1 MKECIMTA
9 PQINQIDISIRE
21 LKARPAQAIAKA
33 QSGMR
38 VNITSHK
45 KTVANLVAP
54 IALPDDALEPRMK
67 TGSTK
72 ALSAAEAV
80 ARMRAAGLVVT
91 DATTPFTLPEL
102 FVLPPLPNGQTMSDW
117 IIESRGPR

>member
-1 MKECIMTA
+1 MKEHIMTA
-9 PQINQIDISIRE
+9 AHINQIDISIRE

-54 IALPDDALEPRMK
+54 IVLPADALEPRIK
-67 TGSTK
+67 PAQKKLLTGE
-72 ALSAAEAV
+72 EAIQK
-80 ARMRAAGLVVT
+80 MIAAGMSVT
-91 DATTPFTLPEL
+91 PASTLFSLPPL
-102 FVLPPLPNGQTMSDW
+102 FKLAPLPNGQTMSDLV
-117 IIESRGPR
+117 IEMRGPR

>member
-1 MKECIMTA
+1 MTA
-9 PQINQIDISIRE
+9 AHINQIDISIRE

-54 IALPDDALEPRMK
+54 IALPDDALEPRIKPAPIKPM
-67 TGSTK
+67 TP
-72 ALSAAEAV
+72 AEAV
-80 ARMRAAGLVVT
+80 ARMRAAGMLVT
-91 DATTPFTLPEL
+91 EATTPFTLPEL
-102 FVLPPLPNGQTMSDW
+102 FVLPPLPNGQTMSDLV
-117 IIESRGPR
+117 IEMRGPR

>member
-1 MKECIMTA
+1 MKENIMTA
-9 PQINQIDISIRE
+9 AHINQIDISIRE

-54 IALPDDALEPRMK
+54 IALPDDALEPRIKPAPIKPM
-67 TGSTK
+67 TP
-72 ALSAAEAV
+72 AEAV
-80 ARMRAAGLVVT
+80 ARMRAAGMLVT
-91 DATTPFTLPEL
+91 EATTPFTLPEL
-102 FVLPPLPNGQTMSDW
+102 FVLPPLPNGQTMSDLV
-117 IIESRGPR
+117 IEMRGPR

>member
-1 MKECIMTA
+1 MTA
-9 PQINQIDISIRE
+9 AHINQIDISIRE

-54 IALPDDALEPRMK
+54 ITLPDDALEPRIK
-67 TGSTK
+67 PAKPST
-72 ALSAAEAV
+72 LSASEV
-80 ARMRAAGLVVT
+80 VQRMRDAGMTVRPASNPL
-91 DATTPFTLPEL
+91 TLPEL
-102 FVLPPLPNGQTMSDW
+102 FVLPPLPNGQSMSDW
-117 IIESRGPR
+117 VIESRGPR

>member
-1 MKECIMTA
+1 MTVTH
-9 PQINQIDISIRE
+9 IKQIDISIRE

-54 IALPDDALEPRMK
+54 IALPTDALEPRIK
-67 TGSTK
+67 PAPQKPITP
-72 ALSAAEAV
+72 AEAV
-80 ARMRAAGLVVT
+80 ARMRAAGLTV
-91 DATTPFTLPEL
+91 
-102 FVLPPLPNGQTMSDW
+102 
-117 IIESRGPR
+117 IESTGNIKIGPAIVFPPMPDGRTMADLISENRGPR

>member
-1 MKECIMTA
+1 MKEHIMATTH
-9 PQINQIDISIRE
+9 ITQIDISIRE

-54 IALPDDALEPRMK
+54 IVLPEDALEPRIK
-67 TGSTK
+67 T
-72 ALSAAEAV
+72 AAERKMTPQEALV
-80 ARMRAAGLVVT
+80 LMRAAGLTVRESSGNIKIGP
-91 DATTPFTLPEL
+91 AIKF
-102 FVLPPLPNGQTMSDW
+102 PPMDDGRTMVDLISE
-117 IIESRGPR
+117 IRGPR

>member
-1 MKECIMTA
+1 MKEHIMTA
-9 PQINQIDISIRE
+9 AHINQIDISIRE

-54 IALPDDALEPRMK
+54 IVLPKDALEPRIK
-67 TGSTK
+67 TASERKMTP
-72 ALSAAEAV
+72 AEAV
-80 ARMRAAGLVVT
+80 ARMRAAGLT
-91 DATTPFTLPEL
+91 IRESIGSIKIGAPIKFEALPD
-102 FVLPPLPNGQTMSDW
+102 GRTMVDLISE
-117 IIESRGPR
+117 IRGPR

>member
-1 MKECIMTA
+1 MTA
-9 PQINQIDISIRE
+9 AHIEQIDISIRE

-33 QSGMR
+33 QSGVR

-54 IALPDDALEPRMK
+54 ITLPDDALEPRIKPAAEAPM
-67 TGSTK
+67 TP
-72 ALSAAEAV
+72 AEAV
-80 ARMRAAGLVVT
+80 ARMRSAGMVVT
-91 DATTPFTLPEL
+91 EATTPFTLPEL
-102 FVLPPLPNGQTMSDW
+102 FVLPPLPSGQSMSDW

>member
-1 MKECIMTA
+1 MTSA
-9 PQINQIDISIRE
+9 HINQIDISIRE

-54 IALPDDALEPRMK
+54 IVLPEDALEPRIK
-67 TGSTK
+67 TATERK
-72 ALSAAEAV
+72 MTVQEALARIRASGMTVIEAKENIKI
-80 ARMRAAGLVVT
+80 G
-91 DATTPFTLPEL
+91 
-102 FVLPPLPNGQTMSDW
+102 PPIVFPPMPDGRTMADLIS
-117 IIESRGPR
+117 ENRGPR

>member
-1 MKECIMTA
+1 MASVHTSTH
-9 PQINQIDISIRE
+9 INQIDISIRE
-21 LKARPAQAIAKA
+21 LKARPAQAIAHA

-54 IALPDDALEPRMK
+54 IVLPDDAFEPRIK
-67 TGSTK
+67 PAKQPLLTASE
-72 ALSAAEAV
+72 AAQ
-80 ARMRAAGLVVT
+80 RMLNAGMSVT
-91 DATTPFTLPEL
+91 PASTPFTLPEL
-102 FVLPPLPNGQTMSDW
+102 FVLPPLPGGQSMSDW

>member
-1 MKECIMTA
+1 MTA
-9 PQINQIDISIRE
+9 AHINQIDISIRE

-54 IALPDDALEPRMK
+54 ITLPDDALEPRIK
-67 TGSTK
+67 PAPTK
-72 ALSAAEAV
+72 VMTPAEAV
-80 ARMRAAGLVVT
+80 ARLRAAGLTVRESIG
-91 DATTPFTLPEL
+91 DIKIGPAIKF
-102 FVLPPLPNGQTMSDW
+102 PPMNDGRTMVDLISE
-117 IIESRGPR
+117 IRGPR

>member
-1 MKECIMTA
+1 MTA
-9 PQINQIDISIRE
+9 AHINQIDISIRE

-54 IALPDDALEPRMK
+54 IVSPDDALKPRIK
-67 TGSTK
+67 PAKPS
-72 ALSAAEAV
+72 ALSASEV
-80 ARMRAAGLVVT
+80 VQRMRDAGMTVRP
-91 DATTPFTLPEL
+91 ASNPFTLPEL
-102 FVLPPLPNGQTMSDW
+102 FVLPPLPDGQSMSEW
-117 IIESRGPR
+117 VIESRGPR